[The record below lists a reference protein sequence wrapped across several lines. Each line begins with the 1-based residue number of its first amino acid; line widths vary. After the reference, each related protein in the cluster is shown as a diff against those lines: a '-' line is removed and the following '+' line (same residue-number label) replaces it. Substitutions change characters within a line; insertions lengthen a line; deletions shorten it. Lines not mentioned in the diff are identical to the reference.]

1 MGIRINVNARRDYS
15 YLFQSMTTS
24 RGNSLGNLN
33 FLSDYASIK
42 NGSYGKLMKAYYAK
56 DAADKAASTGKVTE
70 TKKKSISTA
79 ADSAK
84 TLSEIEKAADTM
96 KESADSLLVKGSKSV
111 FQKKNVKTTDE
122 TGKTT
127 ISEEYDTDA
136 IYKAVSGFVT
146 DYNDLLS
153 KTSAA
158 SSKNLQSKAD
168 TLAAVTTAN
177 AKLLSRVGI
186 TVNSDRSLSLDEEA
200 FKKSDMGTVKN
211 LFGTTGAYG
220 YKVSAQA
227 SMIDYT
233 AAKESTKSNTYTAN
247 GTYSNVYSAGNI
259 LNSFF

>member
-1 MGIRINVNARRDYS
+1 MGIRINVNARQDYS

-56 DAADKAASTGKVTE
+56 DAADKVASTGKDTE

-84 TLSEIEKAADTM
+84 TLSEIEKAADAM

-111 FQKKNVKTTDE
+111 FRKKNEKATV
-122 TGKTT
+122 
-127 ISEEYDTDA
+127 SEEYDTDA

-168 TLAAVTTAN
+168 TLAAVTSAN
-177 AKLLSRVGI
+177 EKLLSRVGI
-186 TVNSDRSLSLDEEA
+186 TVNSDSSLSLDEEV
-200 FKKSDMGTVKN
+200 FKKSDMGMVKN

-233 AAKESTKSNTYTAN
+233 AAKESTRSNTYTAN

>member
-1 MGIRINVNARRDYS
+1 MGIRINVNARQDYS

-24 RGNSLGNLN
+24 KGNSLGNLN

-56 DAADKAASTGKVTE
+56 DAADKTASKGKDTE
-70 TKKKSISTA
+70 TKKNSISTA

-111 FQKKNVKTTDE
+111 FRKKNEKA
-122 TGKTT
+122 T

-168 TLAAVTTAN
+168 TLAAVTSAN

-233 AAKESTKSNTYTAN
+233 AAKESTRSNTYTAN

>member
-1 MGIRINVNARRDYS
+1 MGIRINVNARQDYS

-56 DAADKAASTGKVTE
+56 DAADKTASKGKDTE
-70 TKKKSISTA
+70 TKKNSISTA

-84 TLSEIEKAADTM
+84 TLSEIEKAADAM

-111 FQKKNVKTTDE
+111 FRKKNEKATV
-122 TGKTT
+122 
-127 ISEEYDTDA
+127 SEEYDTDA

-146 DYNDLLS
+146 DYNELLS

-168 TLAAVTTAN
+168 TLAAVTSAN

-186 TVNSDRSLSLDEEA
+186 TVNSDSSLSLDEEA

-233 AAKESTKSNTYTAN
+233 AAKESTRSNTYTAN

>member
-1 MGIRINVNARRDYS
+1 MGIRINVNARQDYS

-24 RGNSLGNLN
+24 RGNSFGNLN

-56 DAADKAASTGKVTE
+56 DAADKTASKGKDTE
-70 TKKKSISTA
+70 TKKNSISTA

-84 TLSEIEKAADTM
+84 TLSEIEKAADAM

-111 FQKKNVKTTDE
+111 FRKKNEKATV
-122 TGKTT
+122 
-127 ISEEYDTDA
+127 SEEYDTDA

-168 TLAAVTTAN
+168 TLAAVTSAN

-233 AAKESTKSNTYTAN
+233 AAKESTRSNTYTAN
-247 GTYSNVYSAGNI
+247 GTYSTVYSAGNI

>member
-1 MGIRINVNARRDYS
+1 MGIRINVNARQDYS

-56 DAADKAASTGKVTE
+56 DAADKAASTGKDTE

-84 TLSEIEKAADTM
+84 TLSEIEKAADAM

-111 FQKKNVKTTDE
+111 FRKKNEKATV
-122 TGKTT
+122 
-127 ISEEYDTDA
+127 SEEYDTDA

-168 TLAAVTTAN
+168 TLAAVTSAN

-186 TVNSDRSLSLDEEA
+186 TVNSDSSLSLDEEA

-233 AAKESTKSNTYTAN
+233 AAKESTRSNTYTAN

>member
-1 MGIRINVNARRDYS
+1 MGIRINVNARQDYS

-56 DAADKAASTGKVTE
+56 DAADKTASKGKDTE
-70 TKKKSISTA
+70 TKKNSISTA

-84 TLSEIEKAADTM
+84 TLSEIEKAADAM

-111 FQKKNVKTTDE
+111 FRKKNEKATV
-122 TGKTT
+122 
-127 ISEEYDTDA
+127 SEEYDTDA

-168 TLAAVTTAN
+168 TLAAVTSAN

-186 TVNSDRSLSLDEEA
+186 TVNSDSSLSLDEEA

>member
-1 MGIRINVNARRDYS
+1 MGIRINVNARQDYS

-56 DAADKAASTGKVTE
+56 DAADKAASTGKDTE
-70 TKKKSISTA
+70 TKKNSISTA

-84 TLSEIEKAADTM
+84 TLSEIEKAADAM

-111 FQKKNVKTTDE
+111 FRKKNEKATV
-122 TGKTT
+122 
-127 ISEEYDTDA
+127 SEEYDTDA

-168 TLAAVTTAN
+168 TLAAVTSAN

-186 TVNSDRSLSLDEEA
+186 TVNSDSSLSLDEEV
-200 FKKSDMGTVKN
+200 FKKSDMGMVKN

-233 AAKESTKSNTYTAN
+233 AAKESTRSNTYTAN

>member
-1 MGIRINVNARRDYS
+1 MGIRINVNARQDYS

-56 DAADKAASTGKVTE
+56 DAADKTASKGKDTE
-70 TKKKSISTA
+70 TKKNSISTA

-84 TLSEIEKAADTM
+84 TLSEIEKAADAM

-111 FQKKNVKTTDE
+111 FQKKNEKTTA
-122 TGKTT
+122 
-127 ISEEYDTDA
+127 SEEYDTDA

-168 TLAAVTTAN
+168 TLAAVTSAN

-186 TVNSDRSLSLDEEA
+186 TVNSDSSLSLDEEA

-211 LFGTTGAYG
+211 LFGTIGAYG

>member
-1 MGIRINVNARRDYS
+1 MGIRINVNARQDYS

-56 DAADKAASTGKVTE
+56 DAADKAASTGKDTE
-70 TKKKSISTA
+70 TKKNSISTA

-84 TLSEIEKAADTM
+84 TLSEIEKAADAM

-111 FQKKNVKTTDE
+111 FRKKNEKATV
-122 TGKTT
+122 
-127 ISEEYDTDA
+127 SEEYDTDA

-168 TLAAVTTAN
+168 TLAAVTSAN

>member
-1 MGIRINVNARRDYS
+1 MGIRINVNARQDYS

-56 DAADKAASTGKVTE
+56 DAADKTASTGKDTE

-111 FQKKNVKTTDE
+111 FRKKNEKATV
-122 TGKTT
+122 
-127 ISEEYDTDA
+127 SEEYDTDA

-168 TLAAVTTAN
+168 TLAAVTSAN

-186 TVNSDRSLSLDEEA
+186 TVNSDSSLSLDEEA

-233 AAKESTKSNTYTAN
+233 VAKESTKSNTYTAN

>member
-1 MGIRINVNARRDYS
+1 MGIRINVNARQDYS

-56 DAADKAASTGKVTE
+56 DAADKTASKGKDTE
-70 TKKKSISTA
+70 TKKNSISTA

-84 TLSEIEKAADTM
+84 TLSEIEKAADAM

-111 FQKKNVKTTDE
+111 FRKKNEKATV
-122 TGKTT
+122 
-127 ISEEYDTDA
+127 SEEYDTDA

-168 TLAAVTTAN
+168 TLAAVTSAN

-186 TVNSDRSLSLDEEA
+186 TVNSDSSLSLDEEA

-211 LFGTTGAYG
+211 LFGTIGAYG

-233 AAKESTKSNTYTAN
+233 AAKESTRSNTYTAN

>member
-1 MGIRINVNARRDYS
+1 MGIRINVNARQDYS

-56 DAADKAASTGKVTE
+56 DAADKAASTGKDTE

-84 TLSEIEKAADTM
+84 TLSEIEKAADAM

-111 FQKKNVKTTDE
+111 FRKKNEKATV
-122 TGKTT
+122 
-127 ISEEYDTDA
+127 SEEYDTDA

-168 TLAAVTTAN
+168 TLAAVTSAN

-186 TVNSDRSLSLDEEA
+186 TVNSDSSLSLDEEV
-200 FKKSDMGTVKN
+200 FKKSDMGMVKN

>member
-1 MGIRINVNARRDYS
+1 MGIRINVNARQDYS

-56 DAADKAASTGKVTE
+56 DAADKTASEGKDTE
-70 TKKKSISTA
+70 TKKNSISTA

-84 TLSEIEKAADTM
+84 TLSEIEKAADAM

-111 FQKKNVKTTDE
+111 FRKKNEKVTV
-122 TGKTT
+122 
-127 ISEEYDTDA
+127 SEEYDTDA

-168 TLAAVTTAN
+168 TLAAVTSAN

-186 TVNSDRSLSLDEEA
+186 TVNSDSSLSLDEEA

-233 AAKESTKSNTYTAN
+233 AAKESTRSNTYTAN

>member
-1 MGIRINVNARRDYS
+1 MGIRINVNARQDYS

-56 DAADKAASTGKVTE
+56 DAADKAASTGKDTE
-70 TKKKSISTA
+70 TKKNSISTA

-111 FQKKNVKTTDE
+111 FRKKNEKATV
-122 TGKTT
+122 
-127 ISEEYDTDA
+127 SEEYDTDA

-146 DYNDLLS
+146 GYNDLLS

-158 SSKNLQSKAD
+158 SSKNLQGKAD
-168 TLAAVTTAN
+168 TLAAVTSAN

-186 TVNSDRSLSLDEEA
+186 TVNSDSSLSLDEEV
-200 FKKSDMGTVKN
+200 FKKSDMGMVKN

-233 AAKESTKSNTYTAN
+233 AAKESSKSNTYTAN

>member
-1 MGIRINVNARRDYS
+1 MGIRINVNARQDYS

-56 DAADKAASTGKVTE
+56 DAADKVASTGKDTE
-70 TKKKSISTA
+70 TKKNSISTA

-84 TLSEIEKAADTM
+84 TLSEIEKAADAM

-111 FQKKNVKTTDE
+111 FRKKNEKATV
-122 TGKTT
+122 
-127 ISEEYDTDA
+127 SEEYDTDA

-168 TLAAVTTAN
+168 TLAAVTSAN

-186 TVNSDRSLSLDEEA
+186 TVNSDSSLSLDEEV

-233 AAKESTKSNTYTAN
+233 AAKESTRSNTYTAN

>member
-1 MGIRINVNARRDYS
+1 MGIRINVNARQDYS

-56 DAADKAASTGKVTE
+56 DAADKAASTGKDTE
-70 TKKKSISTA
+70 TKKNSISTA

-84 TLSEIEKAADTM
+84 TLSEIEKAADAM

-111 FQKKNVKTTDE
+111 FRKKNEKATV
-122 TGKTT
+122 
-127 ISEEYDTDA
+127 SEEYDTDA

-168 TLAAVTTAN
+168 TLAAVTSAN

-186 TVNSDRSLSLDEEA
+186 TVNSDSSLSLDKEA

-233 AAKESTKSNTYTAN
+233 AAKESTRSNTYTAN

>member
-1 MGIRINVNARRDYS
+1 MGIRINVNARQDYS

-56 DAADKAASTGKVTE
+56 DAADKTASEGKDTE
-70 TKKKSISTA
+70 TKKNSISTA

-111 FQKKNVKTTDE
+111 FRKKNEKATV
-122 TGKTT
+122 
-127 ISEEYDTDA
+127 SEEYDTDA

-168 TLAAVTTAN
+168 TLAAVTSAN

-186 TVNSDRSLSLDEEA
+186 TVNSDSSLSLDEEA

>member
-1 MGIRINVNARRDYS
+1 MGIRINVNARQDYS

-42 NGSYGKLMKAYYAK
+42 NGSYGKLMKSYYAK
-56 DAADKAASTGKVTE
+56 DAADKAASTGKDTE
-70 TKKKSISTA
+70 TKKNSISTA

-111 FQKKNVKTTDE
+111 FQKKNKKTTA
-122 TGKTT
+122 
-127 ISEEYDTDA
+127 SEEYDTDA

>member
-1 MGIRINVNARRDYS
+1 MGIRINVNARQDYS

-56 DAADKAASTGKVTE
+56 DAADKTASTGKDTE

-84 TLSEIEKAADTM
+84 TLSEIEKAADAM

-111 FQKKNVKTTDE
+111 FRKKNEKATV
-122 TGKTT
+122 
-127 ISEEYDTDA
+127 SEEYDTDA

-168 TLAAVTTAN
+168 TLAAVTSAN

-186 TVNSDRSLSLDEEA
+186 TVNSDSSLSLDEEV

>member
-1 MGIRINVNARRDYS
+1 MGIRINVNARQDYS

-56 DAADKAASTGKVTE
+56 DAADKAASTGKDTE
-70 TKKKSISTA
+70 TKKNSISTA

-111 FQKKNVKTTDE
+111 FRKKNEKATV
-122 TGKTT
+122 
-127 ISEEYDTDA
+127 SEEYDTDA

-168 TLAAVTTAN
+168 TLAAVTSAN

-186 TVNSDRSLSLDEEA
+186 TVNSDSSLSLDEEV
-200 FKKSDMGTVKN
+200 FKKSDMGMVKN

>member
-1 MGIRINVNARRDYS
+1 MGIRINVNARQDYS

-56 DAADKAASTGKVTE
+56 DAADKTASKGKDTE
-70 TKKKSISTA
+70 AKKNSISTA

-84 TLSEIEKAADTM
+84 TLSEIEKAADAM

-111 FQKKNVKTTDE
+111 FRKKNEKATV
-122 TGKTT
+122 
-127 ISEEYDTDA
+127 SEEYDTDA

-168 TLAAVTTAN
+168 TLAAVTSAN

-186 TVNSDRSLSLDEEA
+186 TVNSDSSLSLDEEV
-200 FKKSDMGTVKN
+200 FKKSDMGMVKN

-233 AAKESTKSNTYTAN
+233 AAKESTRSNTYTAN

>member
-1 MGIRINVNARRDYS
+1 MGIRINVNARQDYS

-56 DAADKAASTGKVTE
+56 DAADKAASEGKDTE
-70 TKKKSISTA
+70 TKKNSISTA

-111 FQKKNVKTTDE
+111 FRKKNEKATV
-122 TGKTT
+122 
-127 ISEEYDTDA
+127 SEEYDTDA

-168 TLAAVTTAN
+168 TLAAVTSAN

-186 TVNSDRSLSLDEEA
+186 TVNSDSSLSLDEEV

-233 AAKESTKSNTYTAN
+233 AAKESTRSNTYTAN

>member
-1 MGIRINVNARRDYS
+1 MGIRINVNARQDYS

-56 DAADKAASTGKVTE
+56 DAADKAASTGKDTE

-84 TLSEIEKAADTM
+84 TLSEIEKAADAM

-111 FQKKNVKTTDE
+111 FRKKNEKATV
-122 TGKTT
+122 
-127 ISEEYDTDA
+127 SEEYDTDA

-168 TLAAVTTAN
+168 TLAAVTSAN

-186 TVNSDRSLSLDEEA
+186 TVNSDSSLSLDEEV
-200 FKKSDMGTVKN
+200 FKKSDMGMVKN

-233 AAKESTKSNTYTAN
+233 AAKESTRSNTYTAN

>member
-1 MGIRINVNARRDYS
+1 MGIRINVNARQDYS

-24 RGNSLGNLN
+24 RGNSFGNLN

-56 DAADKAASTGKVTE
+56 DAADKAASAGKDTE

-84 TLSEIEKAADTM
+84 TLSEIEKAADAM

-111 FQKKNVKTTDE
+111 FRKKNEKATV
-122 TGKTT
+122 
-127 ISEEYDTDA
+127 SEEYDTDA

-168 TLAAVTTAN
+168 TLAAVTSAN

-186 TVNSDRSLSLDEEA
+186 TVNSDSSLSLDEEA

-233 AAKESTKSNTYTAN
+233 AAKESTRSNTYTAN

>member
-1 MGIRINVNARRDYS
+1 MGIRINVNARQDYS

-56 DAADKAASTGKVTE
+56 DAADKTASTGKDTE
-70 TKKKSISTA
+70 TKKNSISTA

-84 TLSEIEKAADTM
+84 TLSEIEKAADAM

-111 FQKKNVKTTDE
+111 FRKKNEKATV
-122 TGKTT
+122 
-127 ISEEYDTDA
+127 SEEYDTDA

-168 TLAAVTTAN
+168 TLAAVTSAN

-186 TVNSDRSLSLDEEA
+186 TVNSDSSLSLDEEA

-233 AAKESTKSNTYTAN
+233 AAKESTRSNTYTAN

>member
-1 MGIRINVNARRDYS
+1 MGIRINVNARQDYS

-56 DAADKAASTGKVTE
+56 DAADKTASTGKDTE

-111 FQKKNVKTTDE
+111 FRKKNEKATV
-122 TGKTT
+122 
-127 ISEEYDTDA
+127 SEEYDTDA

-168 TLAAVTTAN
+168 TLAAVTSAN

-186 TVNSDRSLSLDEEA
+186 TVNSDSSLSLDEEA

>member
-1 MGIRINVNARRDYS
+1 MGIRINVNARQDYS

-56 DAADKAASTGKVTE
+56 DAADKTASKGKDTE
-70 TKKKSISTA
+70 TKKNSISTA

-84 TLSEIEKAADTM
+84 TLSEIEKAADAM

-111 FQKKNVKTTDE
+111 FRKKNEKATV
-122 TGKTT
+122 
-127 ISEEYDTDA
+127 SEEYDTDA

-168 TLAAVTTAN
+168 TLAAVTSAN

-186 TVNSDRSLSLDEEA
+186 TVNSDSSLSLDEEA

-211 LFGTTGAYG
+211 LFGTIGAYG

>member
-1 MGIRINVNARRDYS
+1 MGIRINVNARQDYS

-56 DAADKAASTGKVTE
+56 DAADKTASEGKDTE
-70 TKKKSISTA
+70 AKKNSISTA

-84 TLSEIEKAADTM
+84 TLSEIEKAADAM

-111 FQKKNVKTTDE
+111 FRKKNEKATV
-122 TGKTT
+122 
-127 ISEEYDTDA
+127 SEEYDTDA

-168 TLAAVTTAN
+168 TLAAVTSAN

-186 TVNSDRSLSLDEEA
+186 TVNSDSSLSLDEEV
-200 FKKSDMGTVKN
+200 FKKSDMGMVKN

-233 AAKESTKSNTYTAN
+233 AAKESTRSNTYTAN

>member
-1 MGIRINVNARRDYS
+1 MGIRINVNARQDYS

-56 DAADKAASTGKVTE
+56 DAADKVASTGKDTE

-84 TLSEIEKAADTM
+84 TLSEIEKAADAM

-111 FQKKNVKTTDE
+111 FRKKNEKATV
-122 TGKTT
+122 
-127 ISEEYDTDA
+127 SEEYDTDA

-168 TLAAVTTAN
+168 TLAAVTSAN

-186 TVNSDRSLSLDEEA
+186 TVNSDSSLSLDEEV

-233 AAKESTKSNTYTAN
+233 AAKESTRSNTYTAN

>member
-1 MGIRINVNARRDYS
+1 MGIRINVNARQDYS

-56 DAADKAASTGKVTE
+56 DAADKAASTGKDTE
-70 TKKKSISTA
+70 TKKNSISTA

-84 TLSEIEKAADTM
+84 TLSEIEKAADAM

-111 FQKKNVKTTDE
+111 FRKKNEKATV
-122 TGKTT
+122 
-127 ISEEYDTDA
+127 SEEYDTDA

-168 TLAAVTTAN
+168 TLAAVTSAN

-186 TVNSDRSLSLDEEA
+186 TVNSDSSLSLDEEA

>member
-1 MGIRINVNARRDYS
+1 MGIRINVNARQDYS

-56 DAADKAASTGKVTE
+56 DAADKAASTGKDTE

-111 FQKKNVKTTDE
+111 FRKKNEKATV
-122 TGKTT
+122 
-127 ISEEYDTDA
+127 SEEYDTDA

-168 TLAAVTTAN
+168 TLAAVTSAN

-186 TVNSDRSLSLDEEA
+186 TVNSDSSLSLDEEA

>member
-1 MGIRINVNARRDYS
+1 MGIRINVNARQDYS

-56 DAADKAASTGKVTE
+56 DAADKVASTGKDTE

-84 TLSEIEKAADTM
+84 TLSEIEKAADAM

-111 FQKKNVKTTDE
+111 FRKKNEKATV
-122 TGKTT
+122 
-127 ISEEYDTDA
+127 SEEYDTDA

-168 TLAAVTTAN
+168 TLAAVTSAN

-186 TVNSDRSLSLDEEA
+186 TVNSDSSLSLDEEA

-220 YKVSAQA
+220 YKVSAQV

>member
-1 MGIRINVNARRDYS
+1 MGIRINVNARQDYS

-56 DAADKAASTGKVTE
+56 DAADKAASTGKDTK

-153 KTSAA
+153 K
-158 SSKNLQSKAD
+158 AD
-168 TLAAVTTAN
+168 TLAAVTSAN

-186 TVNSDRSLSLDEEA
+186 TVNSDSSLSLDEEA

>member
-1 MGIRINVNARRDYS
+1 MGIRINVNARQDYS

-56 DAADKAASTGKVTE
+56 DAADKTASKGKDTE
-70 TKKKSISTA
+70 TKKNSISTA

-84 TLSEIEKAADTM
+84 TLSEIEKAADAM

-111 FQKKNVKTTDE
+111 FRKKNEKATV
-122 TGKTT
+122 
-127 ISEEYDTDA
+127 SEEYDTDA

-168 TLAAVTTAN
+168 TLAAVTSAN

-186 TVNSDRSLSLDEEA
+186 TVNSDSSLSLDEEA
-200 FKKSDMGTVKN
+200 FKKSDMGMVKN

-233 AAKESTKSNTYTAN
+233 AAKESTRSNTYTAN

>member
-1 MGIRINVNARRDYS
+1 MGIRINVNARQDYS

-56 DAADKAASTGKVTE
+56 DAADKAASTGKDTE

-111 FQKKNVKTTDE
+111 FRKKNEKATV
-122 TGKTT
+122 
-127 ISEEYDTDA
+127 SEEYDTDA

-168 TLAAVTTAN
+168 TLAAVTSAN

-186 TVNSDRSLSLDEEA
+186 TVNSDSSLSLDEEV
-200 FKKSDMGTVKN
+200 FKKSDMGMVKN

>member
-1 MGIRINVNARRDYS
+1 MGIRINVNARQDYS

-56 DAADKAASTGKVTE
+56 DAADKAASTGKDTE

-111 FQKKNVKTTDE
+111 FRKKNEKTTV
-122 TGKTT
+122 
-127 ISEEYDTDA
+127 SEEYDTDA

-168 TLAAVTTAN
+168 TLAAVTSAN

-186 TVNSDRSLSLDEEA
+186 TVNSDSSLSLDEEA

-233 AAKESTKSNTYTAN
+233 AAKESTRSNTYTAN

>member
-1 MGIRINVNARRDYS
+1 
-15 YLFQSMTTS
+15 
-24 RGNSLGNLN
+24 
-33 FLSDYASIK
+33 
-42 NGSYGKLMKAYYAK
+42 
-56 DAADKAASTGKVTE
+56 
-70 TKKKSISTA
+70 
-79 ADSAK
+79 
-84 TLSEIEKAADTM
+84 M

-111 FQKKNVKTTDE
+111 FRKKNEKATV
-122 TGKTT
+122 
-127 ISEEYDTDA
+127 SEEYDTDA

-168 TLAAVTTAN
+168 TLAAVTSAN

-186 TVNSDRSLSLDEEA
+186 TVNSDSSLSLDEEA

-233 AAKESTKSNTYTAN
+233 AAKESTRSNTYTAN

>member
-1 MGIRINVNARRDYS
+1 MGIRINVNARQDYS

-56 DAADKAASTGKVTE
+56 DAADKTASKGKDTE
-70 TKKKSISTA
+70 TKKNSISTA

-84 TLSEIEKAADTM
+84 TLSEIEKAADAM

-111 FQKKNVKTTDE
+111 FRKKNEKATV
-122 TGKTT
+122 
-127 ISEEYDTDA
+127 SEEYDTDA

-168 TLAAVTTAN
+168 TLAAVTSAN

-186 TVNSDRSLSLDEEA
+186 TVNSDSSLSLDEEA

-233 AAKESTKSNTYTAN
+233 VAKESTKSNTYTAN

>member
-1 MGIRINVNARRDYS
+1 MGIRINVNARQDYS

-56 DAADKAASTGKVTE
+56 DAADKTASEGKDTE
-70 TKKKSISTA
+70 TKKNSISTA

-96 KESADSLLVKGSKSV
+96 KESADNLLVKGSKSV
-111 FQKKNVKTTDE
+111 FQKKNEKTTA
-122 TGKTT
+122 
-127 ISEEYDTDA
+127 SEEYDTDA

>member
-1 MGIRINVNARRDYS
+1 MGIRINVNARQDYS

-56 DAADKAASTGKVTE
+56 DAADKAASTGKDTE

-111 FQKKNVKTTDE
+111 FRKKNEKATV
-122 TGKTT
+122 
-127 ISEEYDTDA
+127 SEEYDTDA

-168 TLAAVTTAN
+168 TLAAVTSAN

-186 TVNSDRSLSLDEEA
+186 TVNSDSSLSLDEEA

-233 AAKESTKSNTYTAN
+233 AAKESTRSNTYTAN